1 MAHFESEILTV
12 DRSVAREVVGTRLVS
27 ARIISAVLAI
37 ALGMTIL
44 SVVGFAPN
52 DFIHAAAHD
61 VRHSARFPCQRDDH
75 VVQNVLRSACRG
87 GSSWCLSVRTSK
99 LDDSASSTS
108 GRKI

>member
-12 DRSVAREVVGTRLVS
+12 DGGVARKFVGTRLVS
-27 ARIISAVLAI
+27 ARIISAVVAI

-61 VRHSARFPCQRDDH
+61 LRHSAGFPCH
-75 VVQNVLRSACRG
+75 
-87 GSSWCLSVRTSK
+87 
-99 LDDSASSTS
+99 
-108 GRKI
+108 